1 MTRFQVSMDDDL
13 FNRLEEYADR
23 NYITRSGAVCMAVNQ
38 FIMADDMRRA
48 ISDMAITMRR
58 IAESNEI
65 DDKSM
70 AELKAFELL
79 AQMFS
84 GSSSGSPE
92 IPDIKK

>member
-1 MTRFQVSMDDDL
+1 MARFQVSMDDDL

-23 NYITRSGAVCMAVNQ
+23 NYISRSGAVCMAVNQ

-65 DDKSM
+65 DDKSK

-79 AQMFS
+79 AQMFNTS
-84 GSSSGSPE
+84 APE
-92 IPDIKK
+92 LDVKK